1 MSISVILR
9 PSSTNNIAS
18 DQLRMDALEQS
29 LGSLDLSVPIPE
41 VKNAEV
47 LANPLDVYRT
57 YLAQVLADAVGC
69 DIDVAYKSIQWPNN
83 IFNGD
88 LAVIL
93 PKLRPGAK
101 ALTTL
106 HPTVSMCAMDI
117 YCFAP
122 ALRCILCG
130 CCIHYLND
138 VADRIH
144 SIYILTIFCMATLS
158 SNSDNTCRDIPGHLC
173 PGLVA
178 TVRYMC

>member
-1 MSISVILR
+1 
-9 PSSTNNIAS
+9 
-18 DQLRMDALEQS
+18 MDALEQS

-101 ALTTL
+101 ADEVAVELMKKVHTF
-106 HPTVSMCAMDI
+106 HFRP
-117 YCFAP
+117 F
-122 ALRCILCG
+122 ILWQSLSKSSFQA
-130 CCIHYLND
+130 I
-138 VADRIH
+138 IH
-144 SIYILTIFCMATLS
+144 SSFFRS
-158 SNSDNTCRDIPGHLC
+158 
-173 PGLVA
+173 
-178 TVRYMC
+178 